1 MKTIKL
7 HESAFRP
14 FPISSIRPQGWLKNQ
29 LQTQLNGLS
38 GNLDLFWPDIMDSAW
53 IGGKAEGWE
62 RMPYWLDGVIPLAW
76 LLNDEPFKKRL
87 SGYMDKIFA
96 GQHESGWLG
105 PLPEEKK
112 EALDLW
118 SQALATK
125 MLYVWRLATNDP
137 RVDDA
142 LLRAFRRLDRYLDG
156 KSLSQWG
163 AFRWQEFLIALYDLY
178 ERHPEP
184 FLISLAKRF
193 QAQGFDWVGYFND
206 WPATEPTEHKRWSF
220 ENHVVNNGQALK
232 TGPLWWRI
240 SGVDSDLNAASH
252 MYSELMCY
260 HGLPSG
266 IFTGDENLAGRGTSQ
281 GTELCAVCEAMYSME
296 VAAAITGDPMWG
308 DALERVTFNA
318 LPATFSPDM
327 WTHQYDQQINQI
339 ECSIHARPWTT
350 NGAYANLF
358 GLEPNYG
365 CCTANL
371 SQGWP
376 KFAASLWMD
385 FTDNEAGEGFV
396 AVAYAPSSVEALRNG
411 VMVKATMDTEYPFRD
426 SVRFVFEVDGKVAF
440 PFKFRIPA
448 WCKNASIV
456 EADGTTTTS
465 MVSGSYLTRIIES
478 DGPTTITIT
487 LNLPAEGRWV
497 TNGDGSTS
505 LCRGPLLF
513 ALKMDERW
521 EICDEGKP
529 YREPPHCDYVVFPES
544 KWNYAVARYSMTSIP
559 AVDGVTFENRPLPEA
574 STAFAPDAAPI
585 VATVPVVEV
594 PAWQAIECGNVGEMP
609 SSPVADIG
617 AKTTATF
624 IPYGCTNL
632 RVGALPW
639 AQSIEGTE
647 PWERPLILA
656 HRGGRDEYDDNAV
669 GGFADSLAHGIRGAE
684 TDIRMTADGELVVMH
699 DAKVERTTT
708 GEGIVEEMTFAEVTA
723 LTLRRSGEHLP
734 AASEVLEVYR
744 GRKDVAVEIEMKT
757 FGDFYTPE
765 NLERY
770 CKKLYET
777 AASILEPGTYAFT
790 SFSHDALA
798 TMRRLYPSARL
809 GLIMG
814 GAMTEEKLQE
824 AIELECALVA
834 PEHPTT
840 KEMVDRA
847 HAAGILVNLWCSD
860 SIDIYRDV
868 QAKGAD
874 FSTSNV
880 PRKIASCLRQG

>member
-411 VMVKATMDTEYPFRD
+411 VRVKATMDTEYPFRD

>member
-1 MKTIKL
+1 MKISKL
-7 HESAFRP
+7 QEPAFRL
-14 FPISSIRPQGWLKNQ
+14 FPTSSISPEGWLKNQ
-29 LQTQLNGLS
+29 LKTQLDGLS
-38 GNLDLFWPDIMDSAW
+38 GNLDLFWPDIKDSAW
-53 IGGKAEGWE
+53 IGGEAEGWE

-76 LLNDEPFKKRL
+76 LLDDEPFKKRI

-105 PLPEEKK
+105 PLPEEKV

-125 MLYVWRLATNDP
+125 VLYVWRLTTNDP

-142 LLRAFRRLDRYLDG
+142 LLRAFRCLDRYLD
-156 KSLSQWG
+156 KKTLSQWG
-163 AFRWQEFLIALYDLY
+163 ATRWQEFLIALYDLY

-184 FLISLAKRF
+184 FLLSLAKRF
-193 QAQGFDWVGYFND
+193 QAQGFDWVDYFND
-206 WPATEPTEHKRWSF
+206 WPNTEPTEPKRWSF

-240 SGVDSDLNAASH
+240 SGLDSDLNAASH

-260 HGLPSG
+260 HGMPSG
-266 IFTGDENLAGRGTSQ
+266 IFTGDENLSGRSTSQ
-281 GTELCAVCEAMYSME
+281 GTELCAVCETMYSME
-296 VAAAITGDPMWG
+296 VNAAITGDSMWG
-308 DALERVTFNA
+308 DVLEKVTFNA

-327 WTHQYDQQINQI
+327 WAHQYDQQINQI

-350 NGAYANLF
+350 NGSHANLF
-358 GLEPNYG
+358 GLEPNFG

-376 KFAASLWMD
+376 KFAASTWMD
-385 FTDNEAGEGFV
+385 FSDPEAGEGFV
-396 AVAYAPSSVEALRNG
+396 AVAYAPSAVRAVRNG
-411 VMVKATMDTEYPFRD
+411 VNVRAAMDTEYPFRD
-426 SVRFVFEVDGKVAF
+426 SVRFVFDISGKASF
-440 PFKFRIPA
+440 PFKFRIPG

-456 EADGTTTTS
+456 EADGSVTS
-465 MVSGSYLTRIIES
+465 CMVSGEYLTRIIAT
-478 DGPTTITIT
+478 DGPATITIT
-487 LNLPAEGRWV
+487 LNLPAEGKWV
-497 TNGDGSTS
+497 ANGDGSTS

-513 ALKMDERW
+513 ALKMAERW

-529 YREPPHCDYVVFPES
+529 YREHPHCDYTVFPES
-544 KWNYAVARYSMTSIP
+544 KWNYAVMRSSFTSLP
-559 AVDGVTFENRPLPEA
+559 AMDGVVFENRPLPES
-574 STAFAPDAAPI
+574 STSFAPDAAPVVASVPVAEVPSW
-585 VATVPVVEV
+585 VATEY
-594 PAWQAIECGNVGEMP
+594 GNVGEMP
-609 SSPVADIG
+609 LSPVVDTG
-617 AKTTATF
+617 ANATVEF

-639 AQSIEGTE
+639 CQSPDSGE

-669 GGFADSLAHGIRGAE
+669 GGFVDSLKHGIRGAE

-699 DAKVERTTT
+699 DAKADRTTT
-708 GEGIVEEMTFAEVTA
+708 GTGIVEEMTFDEVKA
-723 LTLRRSGEHLP
+723 LTLRRSGEHVP
-734 AASEVLEVYR
+734 SAKEVFEVYR

-777 AASILEPGTYAFT
+777 AASILEPNTYAFT

-798 TMRRLYPSARL
+798 TMRRLYPAARL

-824 AIELECALVA
+824 AIGLGCALIA
-834 PEHPTT
+834 PEHETT

-860 SIDIYRDV
+860 TIEVYRDV
-868 QAKGAD
+868 KAKGAD

-880 PRKIASCLRQG
+880 PRKILPMCL